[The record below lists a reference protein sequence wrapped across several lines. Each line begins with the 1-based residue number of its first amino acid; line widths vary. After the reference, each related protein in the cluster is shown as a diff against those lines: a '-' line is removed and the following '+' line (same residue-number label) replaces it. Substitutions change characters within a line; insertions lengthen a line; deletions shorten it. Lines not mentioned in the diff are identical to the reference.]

1 MGEQNI
7 VKNASEEARQAFM
20 KSLLEEVRALEAMLD
35 SGMVESGVSR
45 IGAEQ
50 EMFLI
55 NKAHQPALTAL
66 DVLDKL
72 DDERF
77 THELGLFNIE
87 ANLSVQE
94 FKSDCLRRMES
105 GERRKFT
112 RRPARQPINVI
123 VK

>member
-7 VKNASEEARQAFM
+7 LEDVSESDRQAFM
-20 KSLLEEVRALEAMLD
+20 KSLLEEVRALETMLKK
-35 SGMVESGVSR
+35 GMVESGASR

-55 NKAHQPALTAL
+55 NSAQQPTLTAL
-66 DVLDKL
+66 EVLDKL

-94 FKSDCLRRMES
+94 FKSDTKL
-105 GERRKFT
+105 
-112 RRPARQPINVI
+112 
-123 VK
+123 

>member
-7 VKNASEEARQAFM
+7 VEHASDSSRQDFM

-35 SGMVESGVSR
+35 KGMLESGVSR

-55 NKAHQPALTAL
+55 NRASQPALTAIE
-66 DVLDKL
+66 VLDKL

-94 FKSDCLRRMES
+94 LKSDCLSRMEA
-105 GERRKFT
+105 E
-112 RRPARQPINVI
+112 A
-123 VK
+123 

>member
-7 VKNASEEARQAFM
+7 KEHADESTRQAFM

-35 SGMVESGVSR
+35 KGMVESGVSR

-55 NKAHQPALTAL
+55 NQAMQPALTAL
-66 DVLDKL
+66 DVLKEL

-87 ANLSVQE
+87 ANLFCAGIPFRLPQPNGGGN
-94 FKSDCLRRMES
+94 S
-105 GERRKFT
+105 GSL
-112 RRPARQPINVI
+112 
-123 VK
+123 